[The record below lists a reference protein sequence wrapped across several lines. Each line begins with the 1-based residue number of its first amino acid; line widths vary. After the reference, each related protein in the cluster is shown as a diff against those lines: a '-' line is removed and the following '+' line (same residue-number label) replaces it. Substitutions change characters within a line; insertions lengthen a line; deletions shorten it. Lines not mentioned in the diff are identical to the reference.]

1 MFFKRNKLLFV
12 CCALFAGSFAHAEPQ
27 KLESH
32 EFQLCGRKIQLELAR
47 TQSERTKGLMDRAG
61 IPAGTGMI
69 FQFDAPEHLV
79 FWMKHV
85 PFDIDIGFFDQHG
98 KLQKFMTMLGT
109 SPLMQDAAL
118 PRYEGPELSLYAIE
132 VPAGFFRPSDRK
144 GCRLHPLPTIVTK

>member
-1 MFFKRNKLLFV
+1 MFFNRSKLLFV
-12 CCALFAGSFAHAEPQ
+12 CSLFFFGSLVCAEPQ

-32 EFQLCGRKIQLELAR
+32 EFQLCGRKMKLELAR
-47 TQSERTKGLMDRAG
+47 TQSERTKGLMERAG
-61 IPAGTGMI
+61 IPSGTGMI

-85 PFDIDIGFFDQHG
+85 PFDIDIGFFDSHG
-98 KLQKFMTMLGT
+98 KLQSFTTMLGT

-132 VPAGFFRPSDRK
+132 VPAGFFRAADRK
-144 GCRLHPLPTIVTK
+144 GCRLHPLPTALTK